1 MALFRFIF
9 AILFAP
15 IRWLTNL
22 TTRPKNNLLEWNL
35 SYGPFFVRIQTNH
48 KEHFLSDDLLIA
60 SYILFLARYFYI
72 CDDRQVDI
80 TREFLLDS
88 VRRSQK
94 PNEISAKLYETVF
107 KTLKTVEQNAAIK
120 LFKIYSRFTSTP
132 PLTYSEDK
140 EPSHSYAKYSFYVIE
155 SGSRL
160 TSIFQMSAGPD
171 IILLPLTVGI
181 LYEYVVD
188 KIQTREKKEELD
200 RSIIDLLEGYNSV
213 DCRSREGFS
222 RFPVEIVKKNNLEI

>member
-22 TTRPKNNLLEWNL
+22 TTRPKNNLLEWHL
-35 SYGPFFVRIQTNH
+35 SFGPFFVRIQTNH
-48 KEHFLSDDLLIA
+48 KKHFLSDDLLIA

-88 VRRSQK
+88 VRRSEK

-107 KTLKTVEQNAAIK
+107 KTLKTVEQDAAIK
-120 LFKIYSRFTSTP
+120 
-132 PLTYSEDK
+132 
-140 EPSHSYAKYSFYVIE
+140 
-155 SGSRL
+155 
-160 TSIFQMSAGPD
+160 
-171 IILLPLTVGI
+171 
-181 LYEYVVD
+181 
-188 KIQTREKKEELD
+188 
-200 RSIIDLLEGYNSV
+200 
-213 DCRSREGFS
+213 
-222 RFPVEIVKKNNLEI
+222 